1 MVVNSK
7 RLKNLPKEPAFHG
20 SLFVGD
26 QDGALGFKLR
36 SRKSRKS
43 RAERP
48 LDRRSGDDGGED
60 LGVDGGDNVAIGA
73 GTASSAT

>member
-1 MVVNSK
+1 MVTKNK
-7 RLKNLPKEPAFHG
+7 RLQNLPKEPAFHG
-20 SLFVGD
+20 CLFFGD

-36 SRKSRKS
+36 S

-60 LGVDGGDNVAIGA
+60 LGVDGGDNDAIGA